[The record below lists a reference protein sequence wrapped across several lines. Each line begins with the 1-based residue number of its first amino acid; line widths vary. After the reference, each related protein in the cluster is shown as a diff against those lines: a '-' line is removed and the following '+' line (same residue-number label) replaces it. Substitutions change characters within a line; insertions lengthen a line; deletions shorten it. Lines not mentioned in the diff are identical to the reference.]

1 MYLQFD
7 HPIVNAWKTN
17 EIDEL
22 ESVDLFSYPQ
32 WPINSYAERPPDFDN
47 LSPAVYVGMFNKQLY
62 IQESEKLKKLVM
74 NQYLE
79 SINRDFLKIP
89 WNPYPATSSALA
101 LIEVDSTTKHET
113 TAISVLNG
121 TEYVNGNGF
130 YLYTTEDPET
140 ADNVLCDKEN
150 TTGESSVDEENYG
163 FPYADD
169 DTPAKII
176 IVSLWFWW

>member
-1 MYLQFD
+1 M
-7 HPIVNAWKTN
+7 NAWKTN

-22 ESVDLFSYPQ
+22 ESVDLFSYLQ
-32 WPINSYAERPPDFDN
+32 WPINSNIEKPPNFND

-62 IQESEKLKKLVM
+62 IQESEKLKKIVL
-74 NQYLE
+74 NQYLD
-79 SINRDFLKIP
+79 SINRDYLKIP

-101 LIEVDSTTKHET
+101 LIEVDSTTKQET
-113 TAISVLNG
+113 TAISILNG

-130 YLYTTEDPET
+130 YLYSTEDPEI
-140 ADNVLCDKEN
+140 DDGGLCDKEN
-150 TTGESSVDEENYG
+150 STGDNIVVDDEENYG
-163 FPYADD
+163 FPFADD